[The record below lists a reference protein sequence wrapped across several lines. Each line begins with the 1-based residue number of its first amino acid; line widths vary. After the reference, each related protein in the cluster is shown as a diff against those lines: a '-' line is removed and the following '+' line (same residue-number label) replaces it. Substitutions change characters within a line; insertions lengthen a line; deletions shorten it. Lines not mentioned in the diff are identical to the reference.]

1 MRTHQLPDLDVIS
14 KSYLT
19 PVQVG
24 WATMPISVRP
34 VETSMRRPWELVIDL
49 DRDSALPPFLRIA
62 RALTADIRRGRL
74 RPGDRLPGSRRLA
87 SSLHVHRNTVLAAL
101 SELIAEGW
109 IETTPGRGTFV
120 TRALPEDRGR
130 PFSRRLGTR
139 PHMPAAVAFALS
151 EPPPTNRSPA
161 LPPGTLNLSSGS
173 PDVRLV
179 PARSIGRAYRRVLA
193 LRSTELLSYGDPEG
207 HPALRSALASM
218 LANTRGL
225 SVTGDDVLITRGSQ
239 MAVAVAARALL
250 RPGDVVAV
258 EQFGYRPAWEAFRA
272 AGATLIPVA
281 IDRDGID
288 VDALRGLGSIRA
300 LYLTPHHQYPTT
312 VTLKAARRLAL
323 LDFARTEK
331 VTIIEDDYDHDFHY
345 DGRPVL
351 PLASADHAGSVI
363 YISTLSKI
371 LAPGLRVGYVV
382 APPPM
387 LRNMSAIRSL
397 LDLQGDRAT
406 EAAIATL
413 IEDGELQRHVARVR
427 RVYANRREILANSLR
442 RTFGDQVEFTLAPG
456 GMALWVHLLDSI
468 DVEAWA
474 RRSVQHG
481 VSWYTGRRYSFD
493 DRPHPFARFNF
504 ASLNERELPE
514 AVKRMA
520 AARV

>member
-1 MRTHQLPDLDVIS
+1 MQ
-14 KSYLT
+14 
-19 PVQVG
+19 
-24 WATMPISVRP
+24 
-34 VETSMRRPWELVIDL
+34 RPWELVIDL
-49 DRDSALPPFLRIA
+49 DRNSALPPFLRIA

-87 SSLHVHRNTVLAAL
+87 LSLHVHRNTVLAAL
-101 SELIAEGW
+101 AELMAEGW
-109 IETTPGRGTFV
+109 IETTPGQGTFV
-120 TRALPEDRGR
+120 TRAIPDDHGR

-139 PHMPAAVAFALS
+139 AHVPTRVSFALP
-151 EPPPTNRSPA
+151 EPPLGYRPPV
-161 LPPGTLNLSSGS
+161 LPPGTLRLSSGS

-193 LRSTELLSYGDPEG
+193 LRGADLLAYGDPEG

-225 SVTGDDVLITRGSQ
+225 SVSGNDLLITRGSQ
-239 MAVAVAARALL
+239 MGLALAARALL
-250 RPGDVVAV
+250 RPGDIVAV

-281 IDRDGID
+281 IDRHGID
-288 VDALRGLGSIRA
+288 VDALKALARRTTVRA
-300 LYLTPHHQYPTT
+300 VYLTPHHQYPTT

-323 LDFARTEK
+323 LDFARAEK
-331 VTIIEDDYDHDFHY
+331 IAIVEDDYDHDFHY

-351 PLASADHAGSVI
+351 PLASADHAGLVV
-363 YISTLSKI
+363 YIGTLSKI

-382 APPPM
+382 APPPV
-387 LRNMSAIRSL
+387 LSSMSAIRSL
-397 LDLQGDRAT
+397 FDIQGDRAT

-456 GMALWVHLLDSI
+456 GMALWVRLLGSV
-468 DVEAWA
+468 DVDAWA
-474 RRSVQHG
+474 RRSIQHG
-481 VSWYTGRRYSFD
+481 VSWYPGRRYSFD
-493 DRPHPFARFNF
+493 GRPHPFARFNF

-520 AARV
+520 AARLPRAAGSGVTLNR